1 MWYSWTSLLN
11 LNIDVLIIENFK
23 IIFRIKSLIHFI
35 LLYSIVFI
43 SCVLSHRMSNTKKYE
58 KEKKKSC
65 SSNNKEL
72 TSVNIRQTAVLCH
85 LDLSFNR
92 CDFRRGWIYVRRC
105 RVVTQRP
112 SRKIE
117 EIPCRFFARLRPFAP
132 LAWATEAPGGLSLG
146 FSPLCSPI
154 LIRVNATS
162 IRFFGWSE

>member
-1 MWYSWTSLLN
+1 MIFMN
-11 LNIDVLIIENFK
+11 IIEFKYSTYWLFK
-23 IIFRIKSLIHFI
+23 ILKFIIFHIKSLIH
-35 LLYSIVFI
+35 LLSYSIVFT
-43 SCVLSHRMSNTKKYE
+43 VFSHRKSNTKKYE
-58 KEKKKSC
+58 KVKKKSC

-72 TSVNIRQTAVLCH
+72 TSVNIQQTAVLCH

-92 CDFRRGWIYVRRC
+92 CDFRRGWIYVQRC

-112 SRKIE
+112 SKKID
-117 EIPCRFFARLRPFAP
+117 EILCRFFARLRPFAS

-162 IRFFGWSE
+162 IRFFEWSE